1 MPTIWIVSKER
12 TLPETLGYHLQP
24 LGRVWAGPPDRGQWK
39 EAETPDLIVLIGA
52 DTPDDFADLESCL
65 DFLAWVPRRRRA
77 PQPTVYIEPSSGRPG
92 AQLVQQ
98 LIDDRPLRVLGW
110 PLEPDELVASASA
123 LLDQPIRPVSLRERS
138 RRSWVTQRVELF
150 YAGLDLPALRQAVD
164 PRNAH
169 RPVLLVGEPG
179 TGRGILSHY
188 IHQLAEPARE
198 DLLVIPAAS
207 LASESELSPLERS
220 AGRRV
225 TVYFEGIDRV
235 ERGTQERL
243 LQLLGSS
250 GALELEPVRW
260 IASVSRPRALIA
272 PLRQLPWIRVDLP
285 PLRERDD
292 ITALAQGLARLWS
305 KRAAQPSE
313 LDPEALAALA
323 AYAWPG
329 NLRELE
335 AVVDATLARAGGPT
349 AGVEDVSIAFAPVS
363 GEAAGELHR
372 AGPSERAPAPLRGE
386 PEPSRPSVEPEAPAP
401 PAAEPE
407 PGRSEPAL
415 ADVIPPLAQ
424 EIREPMLALR
434 TYANLLEQRP
444 EDWAVRRE
452 FSKLVEHDLAQLE
465 ETVNRLERFASLKQ
479 VRPQA
484 FDLAN
489 VVGMELERRGDKI
502 RARSVVLLREL
513 ATEAPPVTLQEDRIR
528 FAVGMLL
535 DRALRMVPNGGELYV
550 GTFYHPA
557 IEGRAAQ
564 HRLLI
569 RFHSPEEVL
578 IGPEDGPGPSQPL
591 EVVLSRALIEGVGG
605 GFAVDASGAQDNLI
619 LIDLPS

>member
-1 MPTIWIVSKER
+1 
-12 TLPETLGYHLQP
+12 
-24 LGRVWAGPPDRGQWK
+24 
-39 EAETPDLIVLIGA
+39 
-52 DTPDDFADLESCL
+52 
-65 DFLAWVPRRRRA
+65 
-77 PQPTVYIEPSSGRPG
+77 
-92 AQLVQQ
+92 
-98 LIDDRPLRVLGW
+98 
-110 PLEPDELVASASA
+110 
-123 LLDQPIRPVSLRERS
+123 
-138 RRSWVTQRVELF
+138 
-150 YAGLDLPALRQAVD
+150 
-164 PRNAH
+164 
-169 RPVLLVGEPG
+169 
-179 TGRGILSHY
+179 
-188 IHQLAEPARE
+188 
-198 DLLVIPAAS
+198 
-207 LASESELSPLERS
+207 
-220 AGRRV
+220 
-225 TVYFEGIDRV
+225 
-235 ERGTQERL
+235 
-243 LQLLGSS
+243 
-250 GALELEPVRW
+250 
-260 IASVSRPRALIA
+260 
-272 PLRQLPWIRVDLP
+272 
-285 PLRERDD
+285 
-292 ITALAQGLARLWS
+292 
-305 KRAAQPSE
+305 
-313 LDPEALAALA
+313 
-323 AYAWPG
+323 
-329 NLRELE
+329 
-335 AVVDATLARAGGPT
+335 
-349 AGVEDVSIAFAPVS
+349 
-363 GEAAGELHR
+363 
-372 AGPSERAPAPLRGE
+372 
-386 PEPSRPSVEPEAPAP
+386 
-401 PAAEPE
+401 
-407 PGRSEPAL
+407 
-415 ADVIPPLAQ
+415 
-424 EIREPMLALR
+424 MLALR